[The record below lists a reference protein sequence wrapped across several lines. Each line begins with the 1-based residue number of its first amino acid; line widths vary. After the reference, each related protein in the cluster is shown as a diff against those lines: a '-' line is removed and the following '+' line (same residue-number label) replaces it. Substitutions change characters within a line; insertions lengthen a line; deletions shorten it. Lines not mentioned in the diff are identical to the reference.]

1 MKRLSS
7 LALVIAAIFFA
18 TSASAYVSQWN
29 YSLSGTFIDAKDTN
43 GNSLES
49 GTTLSWGISTG
60 SGQSQLIIN
69 PSAVSSTVDTYL
81 GGGSVP
87 VAFWADS
94 IDLTHVNKP
103 IYAPS
108 LDFATLLVTVIL
120 DPFVPNNP
128 ALPQQQFAFGIDFT
142 ETTNGII
149 PNEYDIFALLSG
161 FPNFNIQYDAGDGD
175 GLLDYFINVFPSTG
189 GVLSLLEDPHAE
201 LAGLEPGTTFGFVTP
216 ENRSTTLGF
225 SFTISTEPLSTVPE
239 PSTMLLLG
247 AGLFGLAAIG
257 RKKMRQS

>member
-1 MKRLSS
+1 MKRLTTF
-7 LALVIAAIFFA
+7 ALVLSAMFFA
-18 TSASAYVSQWN
+18 TSASAYVSEWN
-29 YSLSGTFIDAKDTN
+29 YSLSGTFINAVDTN
-43 GNSLES
+43 GNPLPN
-49 GTTLSWGISTG
+49 GTTLSWGTNIG
-60 SGQSQLIIN
+60 NGQSQLVIN

-87 VAFWADS
+87 VANWADS

-103 IYAPS
+103 IQAPS

-120 DPFVPNNP
+120 DPSVPDRP
-128 ALPQQQFAFGIDFT
+128 ALPQQQFTFGIDFT
-142 ETTNGII
+142 ET
-149 PNEYDIFALLSG
+149 PNVGVPLEYDIFALLDG

-201 LAGLEPGTTFGFVTP
+201 LAGLDPGTTFGFVTP
-216 ENRSTTLGF
+216 ENQSTTLGF
-225 SFTISTEPLSTVPE
+225 SFTISTRPLSTVPE

-247 AGLFGLAAIG
+247 AGLIGLVAIG
-257 RKKMRQS
+257 RKKMRQN